1 MISRGKPIRVGLI
14 LDSLLQPE
22 WIGSFIEQLCA
33 TQNLQLAA
41 ILLEG
46 SSRTRHLIPL
56 LLRLWIGLERWCSG
70 QSGSSAAQELKIP
83 AQCVIRLDQ
92 MSPMGPSN
100 TIFTEGL
107 DLDVLVHFGRRQP
120 PEQVLDHCEYG
131 VWEVQYDG
139 YDGLDPEHALLSI
152 LYAGFPTCELA
163 LRSFRTGSCNQVLYR
178 SSFSTHKALLYKNFF
193 FDRQRRS
200 QILLRRLHDLS
211 DRGWNSLIPE
221 KPRKE
226 TARENH
232 RITTGALFLARWVA
246 RCLRHAFSKLWFE
259 EQWIIACS
267 KDKSSVA
274 QLQPSSQKSRTIIAP
289 PPGQNYA
296 DPFLFVRNG
305 RAYMFF
311 ERWYT
316 SQPGVIWCTELGSD
330 GVPVQGRQ
338 VLARDYHLSY
348 PFVFELRGETYM
360 IPETQQ
366 NKTVETYRAVEFPWR
381 WEPAA
386 VLLKDVTAVDP
397 TILEYQGKLWLFV
410 AGVGGTAMNSSE
422 LSLFFADSLFGDW
435 QPHPK
440 NPIACDVRRAR
451 PAGALLKHGNEL
463 IRPGQD
469 CSTRYGHAI
478 TLNRVQVLSETDY
491 RELPFATIL
500 PNWMP
505 GICAT
510 HTVNRSADMEVLDA
524 KTRVPRYTSLL
535 RRIMAPMLIS
545 RQNSSL
551 FPRIA
556 SDTYL

>member
-1 MISRGKPIRVGLI
+1 MSCRGKPIRIGLI
-14 LDSLLQPE
+14 LESLKQPD
-22 WIGSFIEQLCA
+22 WIGSFIEQLYA

-46 SSRTRHLIPL
+46 NSRARHSIPL

-70 QSGSSAAQELKIP
+70 KFASSAAQELKIP
-83 AQCVIRLDQ
+83 PESVIRLDQ
-92 MSPMGPSN
+92 MNPMRPSN
-100 TIFTEGL
+100 TVRTQSL
-107 DLDVLVHFGRRQP
+107 DLDVLVHFGRCQP
-120 PEQVLDHCEYG
+120 PQQVLDHCKYG

-139 YDGLDPEHALLSI
+139 YDGSDPERALLSI
-152 LYAGFPTCELA
+152 LYAGSPTCELA
-163 LRSFRTGSCNQVLYR
+163 LWSFRTGSCKQVLYR
-178 SSFSTHKALLYKNFF
+178 SSFSTHRALLYKNLI

-200 QILLRRLHDLS
+200 QIIMRRLHDLS
-211 DRGWNSLIPE
+211 DREWSNLIIEEPG
-221 KPRKE
+221 KE
-226 TARENH
+226 IARENH
-232 RITTGALFLARWVA
+232 RIMIGAFFLARWLA
-246 RCLRHAFSKLWFE
+246 RCLRHAFSKLWFK
-259 EQWIIACS
+259 EQWVIACS
-267 KDKSSVA
+267 KNGNSVA
-274 QLQPSSQKSRTIIAP
+274 QLQPSSRTSRTIVTP

-311 ERWYT
+311 ERWHA
-316 SQPGVIWCTELGSD
+316 SKPGVIWCAELGLD
-330 GVPVQGRQ
+330 GVPLQGRP

-348 PFVFELRGETYM
+348 PFVFELQGEMYM

-381 WEPAA
+381 WELAA

-397 TILEYQGKLWLFV
+397 TIFEYQGKLWLFV
-410 AGVGGTAMNSSE
+410 AGYGGTAMNSSE
-422 LSLFFADSLFGDW
+422 LSLFFADSLFGEW

-451 PAGALLKHGNEL
+451 PAGALLKHGNAL

-491 RELPFATIL
+491 RELPIATIL

-510 HTVNRSADMEVLDA
+510 HTLNRSADMEVLDA

-535 RRIMAPMLIS
+535 RRLTAPRLTS
-545 RQNSSL
+545 RQNNSP
-551 FPRIA
+551 FPRIP
-556 SDTYL
+556 SDAYL

>member
-1 MISRGKPIRVGLI
+1 MTSRGKPIRVGLI
-14 LDSLLQPE
+14 LESLLQPE

-46 SSRTRHLIPL
+46 NPRTRNSIPL
-56 LLRLWIGLERWCSG
+56 LLRLWTGLERWCVG
-70 QSGSSAAQELKIP
+70 QPGNSAAQELKFDAAP
-83 AQCVIRLDQ
+83 VIRLDH
-92 MSPMGPSN
+92 MSTMESSNSLRTDGP
-100 TIFTEGL
+100 

-120 PEQVLDHCEYG
+120 PERILDHSRYG
-131 VWEVQYDG
+131 VWHVQYDG
-139 YDGLDPEHALLSI
+139 YEGLDPEHALLSI
-152 LYAGFPTCELA
+152 LYAGHRTCVLA
-163 LRSFRTGSCNQVLYR
+163 LGSFSTGSRKQLLYR
-178 SSFSTHKALLYKNFF
+178 SSFSIHRALLYKNFI

-200 QILLRRLHDLS
+200 QIVLRRLHDLS
-211 DRGWNSLIPE
+211 DRGWNSLILDEPG
-221 KPRKE
+221 KE
-226 TARENH
+226 TARENR
-232 RITTGALFLARWVA
+232 RIKTGVLFLARWVA

-274 QLQPSSQKSRTIIAP
+274 QRQPNSQKSRTIIAP
-289 PPGQNYA
+289 PSGQNYA

-311 ERWYT
+311 ERWYA
-316 SQPGVIWCTELGSD
+316 SRPGAIWCTELDSD
-330 GVPVQGRQ
+330 GVPVRGRQ

-366 NKTVETYRAVEFPWR
+366 NKTVESYRAVEFPWR

-410 AGVGGTAMNSSE
+410 AGIGGTAMNSSE
-422 LSLFFADSLFGDW
+422 LSLFFADSLFGEW
-435 QPHPK
+435 QSHPK

-469 CSTRYGHAI
+469 CSSRYGYGI
-478 TLNRVQVLSETDY
+478 TLNRVQVLSETEY
-491 RELPFATIL
+491 REVPIATIL

-505 GICAT
+505 RICAT

-524 KTRVPRYTSLL
+524 KTRLPRYASLL
-535 RRIMAPMLIS
+535 RRITAPRVTA
-545 RQNSSL
+545 RQENLL
-551 FPRIA
+551 FTRIA
-556 SDTYL
+556 SNV